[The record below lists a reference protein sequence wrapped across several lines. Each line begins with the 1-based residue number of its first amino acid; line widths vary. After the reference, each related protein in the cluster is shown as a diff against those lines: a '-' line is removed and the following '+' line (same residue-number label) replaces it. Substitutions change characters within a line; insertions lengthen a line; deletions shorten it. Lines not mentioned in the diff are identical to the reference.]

1 LRLVSFRR
9 LEQTRI
15 GVIHGD
21 KVIDLN
27 RAYRACLESACEPIP
42 RGLPRGKR
50 AKNGFVPLKDRR
62 FSAACCGEL
71 QSVGERID
79 PGEADRTVPAEMKDF
94 LAGGAKTMAAARR
107 ALAFLEGWMAAP
119 GRPPADSSGAICFFR
134 EEVKLLSPIPRP
146 GKIICI
152 GLNYP
157 GAVDAPR
164 PEYPVI
170 FLKAASSVIGSG
182 ETVYLP
188 RLSRQ
193 IFTEAE
199 LAVVIGSRAKHL
211 TPEKALSCV
220 AGYTM
225 GNDLGASDLENRTSQ
240 WTTGKLMDTFC
251 PLGPSLLTADE
262 LTETNNL
269 AMTTRINGRTV
280 QRGNTREMIF
290 AVPFLVSYVS
300 ELATLEPG
308 DVILTGSPKMMNG
321 EPAPVVFLKHGDVV
335 EVEIGGLGILRNPVA
350 DEPMERR

>member
-1 LRLVSFRR
+1 MRIVSFRR
-9 LEQTRI
+9 LEQTSI
-15 GVIHGD
+15 GALLGE

-27 RAYRACLESACEPIP
+27 RAYRACLGSA
-42 RGLPRGKR
+42 
-50 AKNGFVPLKDRR
+50 
-62 FSAACCGEL
+62 GE
-71 QSVGERID
+71 QID
-79 PGEADRTVPAEMKDF
+79 PFEANRTVPAEMTDF

-107 ALAFLEGWMAAP
+107 ALAFLKERMDD
-119 GRPPADSSGAICFFR
+119 RADLPYNQAGGVCFSIK
-134 EEVKLLSPIPRP
+134 EIKLLSPLPRP

-157 GAVDAPR
+157 GAIDAPR

-182 ETVYLP
+182 DTIYLP

-193 IFTEAE
+193 IFYEAE

-225 GNDLGASDLENRTSQ
+225 ANDLGARDLENRTSQ

-251 PLGPSLLTADE
+251 PLGPSLVTTDE
-262 LTETNNL
+262 LRQTNDL
-269 AMTTRINGRTV
+269 TMTTRINGKTV
-280 QRGNTREMIF
+280 QIGNTRDMIF
-290 AVPFLVSYVS
+290 DVPFLVSYVS

-308 DVILTGSPKMMNG
+308 DVILTGSPKLMNG
-321 EPAPVVFLKHGDVV
+321 EPAPVVFLKHGDMV
-335 EVEIGGLGILRNPVA
+335 EVEIGILGILRNPVA
-350 DEPMERR
+350 DEPMGRE

>member
-1 LRLVSFRR
+1 VRLVSFSH

-15 GVIHGD
+15 GALLGE

-27 RAYRACLESACEPIP
+27 RAYRACLGSA
-42 RGLPRGKR
+42 
-50 AKNGFVPLKDRR
+50 
-62 FSAACCGEL
+62 GE
-71 QSVGERID
+71 GID
-79 PGEADRTVPAEMKDF
+79 PIEADRTIPAEMADF

-107 ALAFLEGWMAAP
+107 AMAFLKGRMDDPARVPYDRAEG
-119 GRPPADSSGAICFFR
+119 ICFPL
-134 EEVKLLSPIPRP
+134 EEVKLLSPVPRP

-157 GAVDAPR
+157 GAVEASR

-170 FLKAASSVIGSG
+170 FLKAASSVVGSG
-182 ETVYLP
+182 GTVYLP

-193 IFTEAE
+193 VFYEAE

-225 GNDLGASDLENRTSQ
+225 ANDLGARDLENRTSQ

-251 PLGPSLLTADE
+251 PLGPSLVTTDE
-262 LTETNNL
+262 LGQTNDL
-269 AMTTRINGRTV
+269 TMATRINGKTV

-290 AVPFLVSYVS
+290 DVPFLVSYVS
-300 ELATLEPG
+300 ELATLDPG
-308 DVILTGSPKMMNG
+308 DLILTGSPKLMNG
-321 EPAPVVFLKHGDVV
+321 EPAPVVYLKHGDVV

-350 DEPMERR
+350 DEPMGKE

>member
-1 LRLVSFRR
+1 MRLVSFRR

-15 GVIHGD
+15 GVLHD
-21 KVIDLN
+21 EKVVDLN
-27 RAYRACLESACEPIP
+27 RAYRACLE
-42 RGLPRGKR
+42 
-50 AKNGFVPLKDRR
+50 FT
-62 FSAACCGEL
+62 
-71 QSVGERID
+71 GERIG
-79 PGEADRTVPAEMKDF
+79 PGEADRTVPAEMTDF
-94 LAGGAKTMAAARR
+94 LAGGAKAMAAARR
-107 ALAFLEGWMAAP
+107 ALAFLK
-119 GRPPADSSGAICFFR
+119 GRMDDPVHVPCDQADGICFPLD
-134 EEVKLLSPIPRP
+134 EVKMISPVPRP

-157 GAVDAPR
+157 GVIDAPR

-182 ETVYLP
+182 GTIYLP

-193 IFTEAE
+193 IFYEAE

-225 GNDLGASDLENRTSQ
+225 ANDLGARDLENRTSQ

-251 PLGPSLLTADE
+251 PLGPALVTTDE
-262 LTETNNL
+262 LRRTDDLT
-269 AMTTRINGRTV
+269 MTTRINGKTV
-280 QRGNTREMIF
+280 QRGNTRDMIF

-308 DVILTGSPKMMNG
+308 DVILTGSPKLMNG
-321 EPAPVVFLKHGDVV
+321 EPAPVVYLKHGDAV

-350 DEPMERR
+350 DEPMERG

>member
-1 LRLVSFRR
+1 MRLVSFHH

-15 GVIHGD
+15 GVLLGE

-27 RAYRACLESACEPIP
+27 HAYRVCLES
-42 RGLPRGKR
+42 L
-50 AKNGFVPLKDRR
+50 
-62 FSAACCGEL
+62 
-71 QSVGERID
+71 GERID
-79 PGEADRTVPAEMKDF
+79 LFEVDRTVPAKMTDF
-94 LAGGAKTMAAARR
+94 LAGGSKAMAAARR
-107 ALAFLEGWMAAP
+107 TLTFLEERMDD
-119 GRPPADSSGAICFFR
+119 PAGLPCDQAGGVCFPIQ
-134 EEVKLLSPIPRP
+134 EVKLLSPVSRP

-157 GAVDAPR
+157 GAIDAPR
-164 PEYPVI
+164 PGYPVI

-182 ETVYLP
+182 DTIYLP

-193 IFTEAE
+193 IFYEAE

-225 GNDLGASDLENRTSQ
+225 ANDLGARDLEMRTSQ

-251 PLGPSLLTADE
+251 PFGPSLVTTDE
-262 LTETNNL
+262 LHQTNDL
-269 AMTTRINGRTV
+269 TMTTRINGKTV
-280 QRGNTREMIF
+280 QLGNTRDMIF
-290 AVPFLVSYVS
+290 DVPFLVSYVS

-308 DVILTGSPKMMNG
+308 DVILTGSPKLMNG

-335 EVEIGGLGILRNPVA
+335 EVEIGSLGILRNPVA
-350 DEPMERR
+350 DEPMGRE